1 MRDYKLIIN
10 GEKVDGKK
18 SSIDVIN
25 PANETVYSKCPNAS
39 VEQLDDAVNAASIA
53 FQTWGNTSH
62 EDRKK
67 LLNLVADKV
76 EENSAELAQII
87 VAEQGKP
94 ISLANIEVG
103 AGIAWIRYTASL
115 DIPVQILE
123 DSDDRVVE
131 MHRKPLGVVAS
142 ITPWNWPFMI
152 AIWHIIPA
160 LRAGNTMV
168 CKPSID
174 TPLNTIRLVEI
185 MNEVL
190 PKGVINV
197 ITAASG
203 IGSAMTK
210 HKGIRKI
217 VFTGST
223 QTGKTIMADASDTLK
238 RLTLELGGNDAGIVL
253 PNSENLDLIAQGVF
267 QTSFFNMGQTC
278 AALKRLYVHADQ
290 YDELCEKLVSIAN
303 SQIIGDGIDE
313 DVTFGP
319 LTNQAQLDLVSQL
332 VEDAR
337 KNGGKILCGGKRLDQ
352 KGYFYEPTIISD
364 VDNSFRVVNE
374 EQFGPVLP
382 IVKYNTIEEA
392 IKMANDSKE
401 GLGGS
406 VWGDKTKAKD
416 IALKLECGTS
426 WINKHAEVL
435 PHVPFGGSKL
445 SGIGIEFGQEGLLEF
460 TQVQILNFSK

>member
-1 MRDYKLIIN
+1 MREYKLIIN
-10 GEKVDGKK
+10 GEEVNGEKN
-18 SSIDVIN
+18 SIDVIN
-25 PANETVYSKCPNAS
+25 PANETVYNKCPNAS
-39 VEQLDDAVNAASIA
+39 VKQLDDAVNAASIA
-53 FQTWGNTSH
+53 FQTWGNTTH
-62 EDRKK
+62 EERKE
-67 LLNLVADKV
+67 LLNKVADKV
-76 EENSAELAQII
+76 EENSVELAQII

-94 ISLANIEVG
+94 ISLANTEVG
-103 AGIAWIRYTASL
+103 AGIAWIRYTANL
-115 DIPVQILE
+115 DIPILILE
-123 DSDDRVVE
+123 DSEDRIVE

-203 IGSAMTK
+203 IGSAITK
-210 HKGIRKI
+210 HEGIRKI

-223 QTGKTIMADASDTLK
+223 QTGKTLMADASATLK

-253 PNSENLDLIAQGVF
+253 PNSDNLDQIAQGVF

-278 AALKRLYVHADQ
+278 AALKRLYVHTDQ
-290 YDELCEKLVSIAN
+290 YDELCEKLVTIAN
-303 SQIIGDGIDE
+303 SQIIGDGINE
-313 DVTFGP
+313 NVTFGP
-319 LTNQAQLDLVSQL
+319 VTNQSQLDFVSQL

-337 KNGGKILCGGKRLDQ
+337 KNGAKILCGGKRQDK
-352 KGYFYEPTIISD
+352 KGYFYEPTIISE
-364 VDNSFRVVNE
+364 VDNSFRVVKE
-374 EQFGPVLP
+374 EQFGPILP
-382 IVKYNTIEEA
+382 IVKYNTLEEA
-392 IKMANDSKE
+392 IKMANDSQE

-406 VWGDKTKAKD
+406 VWGDKTKAKET
-416 IALKLECGTS
+416 ALKLECGTS

-435 PHVPFGGSKL
+435 PHVPFCGSKL
-445 SGIGIEFGQEGLLEF
+445 SGIGIEFGQEGLFEF
-460 TQVQILNFSK
+460 TQVQIINYNK